1 VTALPWAVMEA
12 RRASITAHGASRI
25 IPT

>member
-1 VTALPWAVMEA
+1 VTALPRAVMEA
-12 RRASITAHGASRI
+12 RRASITARGASRI